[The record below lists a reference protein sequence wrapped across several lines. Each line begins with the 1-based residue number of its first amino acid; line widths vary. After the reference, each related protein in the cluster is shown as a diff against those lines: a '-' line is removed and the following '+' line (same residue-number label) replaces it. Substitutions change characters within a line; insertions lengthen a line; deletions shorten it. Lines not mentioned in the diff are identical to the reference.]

1 MENSLKILMLEDSPF
16 DVELIQ
22 FLLKSNMPDVVFQVI
37 SDKTDF
43 EPVLK
48 QFSPDIIL
56 SDNSLTDMDARV
68 ALQISRSIIPHI
80 PFIMVSGT
88 VSEEFATD
96 IIRSGADDYILKD
109 RLARLPMS
117 IDTAIKTRKSEKEKY
132 QALDL
137 LKINEEKYRMLVE
150 RVTDAFIALDNN
162 FCYTFLNKQ
171 AGELIQRDPATMLG
185 KNVWEEFP
193 DAVGSNTYHSFMK
206 AMNEQ
211 VNITSTDYYEPFDLW
226 QENHIYASPE
236 GLSIFIRDITKQK
249 KSQEALQAMERDA
262 MDQKI
267 REQKRITKAII
278 SAQEK
283 ERNRIGQELHDN
295 VNQIL
300 AASKMFLVSAGQ
312 DNHELV
318 RYPIELID
326 SCIQEIRELSHRNVT
341 PVKNVD
347 LKELIQLQLNRLTEN
362 AGIKTDLFYTVEEKL
377 TDDDLKLNIYRI
389 IQEQLSNI
397 LKYAS
402 AKNVQVMLAVHTNEI
417 HLQIIDDGV
426 GFDKTQMRTG
436 VGISNMINRIETFNG
451 AFELISSPGKGC
463 IIQVTI
469 PYH

>member
-1 MENSLKILMLEDSPF
+1 
-16 DVELIQ
+16 
-22 FLLKSNMPDVVFQVI
+22 
-37 SDKTDF
+37 
-43 EPVLK
+43 
-48 QFSPDIIL
+48 
-56 SDNSLTDMDARV
+56 
-68 ALQISRSIIPHI
+68 
-80 PFIMVSGT
+80 
-88 VSEEFATD
+88 
-96 IIRSGADDYILKD
+96 
-109 RLARLPMS
+109 
-117 IDTAIKTRKSEKEKY
+117 
-132 QALDL
+132 
-137 LKINEEKYRMLVE
+137 VE

-389 IQEQLSNI
+389 QEQLSNI